1 VKALQKIFLRVA
13 CGALFASGLLGAV
26 LPLEAQQAAVSQT
39 QVAELPD
46 SPGVVVSKASA
57 PFQFDGANGQS
68 QISAAPV
75 TPAAQA
81 QPAQNQTPQ
90 AQATATQESPTP
102 QKPVGTAAAEAP
114 EASGIAASQPA
125 GVAIAPA
132 KQRRAR
138 TIILRT
144 GAIIGAGVAVGAVVA
159 LSEGTSSRPPG
170 AH

>member
-1 VKALQKIFLRVA
+1 VEAWQKIFLHLA
-13 CGALFASGLLGAV
+13 CGGLFASGLLGAV
-26 LPLEAQQAAVSQT
+26 LPVEAQQAAVSQT
-39 QVAELPD
+39 QTAELPD
-46 SPGVVVSKASA
+46 SPGVLVSKASA

-68 QISAAPV
+68 QTSAAPV

-90 AQATATQESPTP
+90 AQATATQEPPSP

-125 GVAIAPA
+125 GVAMAPA
-132 KQRRAR
+132 KQRRVR

-159 LSEGTSSRPPG
+159 LTEATPSKPPG